1 MNQLQPSQEKVVR
14 IQDENEEGLLP
25 LLNMGDKKFL
35 IAGVDEVGK
44 GCLFGPVYAAAVILS
59 KENETKLLSQGL
71 KDSKKLSHR
80 QRNILVPLIKTNS
93 IAWTIGQASAREIDA
108 VGIRN
113 ATEKAMLRA
122 LEKFSSPPDL
132 ILVDGTLP
140 IRVWPGKQKTQ
151 VRGESHFA
159 SIAAASVLAKEARDE
174 LIKRLARKYNCYGLE
189 KNKGYGT
196 EIHRTNLIKEGATK
210 LHRKSFISRLE
221 ID

>member
-1 MNQLQPSQEKVVR
+1 MR
-14 IQDENEEGLLP
+14 IQDEKEEGLLP
-25 LLNMGDKKFL
+25 LLDMGDKKFL

-140 IRVWPGKQKTQ
+140 IRFWPGKQKTQ

-196 EIHRTNLIKEGATK
+196 EIHRTNLIKAGATK

>member
-1 MNQLQPSQEKVVR
+1 MEA
-14 IQDENEEGLLP
+14 
-25 LLNMGDKKFL
+25 KKPL

-44 GCLFGPVYAAAVILS
+44 GCLFGPVFAGAVILS
-59 KENETKLLSQGL
+59 KENASTLLSQGL
-71 KDSKKLSHR
+71 KDSKKLSQR
-80 QRNILVPLIKTNS
+80 QRNNLVPLIKKNS
-93 IAWTIGQASAREIDA
+93 VAWTIGQASAREIDV
-108 VGIRN
+108 VGIRD

-140 IRVWPGKQKTQ
+140 IRFWPGKQKTQ

-159 SIAAASVLAKEARDE
+159 SIAAASVLAKETRDE
-174 LIKRLARKYNCYGLE
+174 LIKRLARKYNCYELE

-196 EIHRTNLIKEGATK
+196 KIHRTNLIKEGATK

-221 ID
+221 IN

>member
-1 MNQLQPSQEKVVR
+1 MR

-93 IAWTIGQASAREIDA
+93 IAWTIGQASAREIDV

-132 ILVDGTLP
+132 ILVDGILP
-140 IRVWPGKQKTQ
+140 IRLWPGKQKTQ
-151 VRGESHFA
+151 VKGESHFA

-196 EIHRTNLIKEGATK
+196 EIHRTNLIKAGATK

>member
-1 MNQLQPSQEKVVR
+1 MTR

-93 IAWTIGQASAREIDA
+93 IAWTIGQASAREIDV

-140 IRVWPGKQKTQ
+140 IRFWPGKQKTQ

-196 EIHRTNLIKEGATK
+196 EIHRTNLIKAGATK

>member
-1 MNQLQPSQEKVVR
+1 MR

-132 ILVDGTLP
+132 ILVDGILP
-140 IRVWPGKQKTQ
+140 IRFWPGKQKTQ

-196 EIHRTNLIKEGATK
+196 EIHRTNLIKAGATK